1 MNAFEF
7 TVWDFILMAIVDV
20 YFLSSSIEQKVW
32 VYIGVAFCEISTNTP

>member
-7 TVWDFILMAIVDV
+7 TVWDFILMALAV

-32 VYIGVAFCEISTNTP
+32 VYIGVVFCEISINTP